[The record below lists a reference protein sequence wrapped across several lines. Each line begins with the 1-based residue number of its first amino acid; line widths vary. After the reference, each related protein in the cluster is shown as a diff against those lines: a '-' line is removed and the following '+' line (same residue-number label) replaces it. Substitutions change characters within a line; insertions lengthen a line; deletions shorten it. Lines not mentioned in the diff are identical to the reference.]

1 MQGRKKEFFALLK
14 KFFLTPKIRAWHKG
28 LFPMNTIVNMSFYI
42 QKSLLI
48 NTKAIT
54 IDSLNFIESTKCVDE
69 SAGPKICVGSSNQ
82 VVWTKG
88 TLNIFSKF
96 PKIFVPGPNGNRMV
110 KTSNFQKPFHHS
122 ISEALENV
130 PGLSTKILGI
140 FKKKFYDPFYCVEDV
155 DILNQ
160 KWPTR

>member
-69 SAGPKICVGSSNQ
+69 SKRPQICVGSSKSSKPSLERKTFFWNF
-82 VVWTKG
+82 WKSNG
-88 TLNIFSKF
+88 KNFEFSEAVFIIRF
-96 PKIFVPGPNGNRMV
+96 PRP
-110 KTSNFQKPFHHS
+110 
-122 ISEALENV
+122 EALENV
-130 PGLSTKILGI
+130 PGPSTKILGNFKI
-140 FKKKFYDPFYCVEDV
+140 FTIRFIAWKIWKFWTKNGDKNHP
-155 DILNQ
+155 
-160 KWPTR
+160 